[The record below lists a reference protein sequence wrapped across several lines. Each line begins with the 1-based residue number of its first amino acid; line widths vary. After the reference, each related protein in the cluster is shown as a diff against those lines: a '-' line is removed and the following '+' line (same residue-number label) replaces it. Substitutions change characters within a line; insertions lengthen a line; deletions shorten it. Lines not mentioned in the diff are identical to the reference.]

1 MSEVTEIAQP
11 YAKAAFDYARDNQ
24 ALEQWQQM
32 LDILGMILE
41 QPIVADAVDSL
52 DGEGSEETILDLLL
66 HAGGEWF
73 DEFFQNFLKIMAENR
88 RLKALAEVLAQFREL
103 KAEHEKTMQVTV
115 CVSELLD
122 DEQLAQITNALSAK
136 FGKSITLEQQID
148 PSLVGGVVIKA
159 DQMVFDG
166 SVISNI
172 GRLST
177 NLHA

>member
-11 YAKAAFDYARDNQ
+11 YAKAAFDYAKDND
-24 ALEQWQQM
+24 ALADWQQM
-32 LDILGMILE
+32 LEVVGVVLE
-41 QPIVADAVDSL
+41 QPTVAQLIAEL
-52 DGEGSEETILDLLL
+52 DGEGSEDQVLQLLL

-73 DEFFQNFLKIMAENR
+73 NEYFENFLKIMAENR
-88 RLKALAEVLAQFREL
+88 RLSALTEVIDQFRAL
-103 KAEHEKTMQVTV
+103 QAEFEKTMNVTV
-115 CVSELLD
+115 CVSELLGED
-122 DEQLAQITNALSAK
+122 QLTQITEALSNK
-136 FGKSITLEQQID
+136 FGKTVVLEQQID